1 MDRAEYLQLITDIGT
16 CEDDAQRREMLTQL
30 TDEAGNIFTQN
41 EQLTEQNTNLAKQID
56 DVQAANMKL
65 FLQVQDQKGGSG
77 NIDKPAD
84 PPAEK
89 RKFSDLFDEKGAIK

>member
-1 MDRAEYLQLITDIGT
+1 MEREEYMQLITNIGT
-16 CEDDAQRREMLTQL
+16 CEDEAQRREMLTQL
-30 TDEAGNIFTQN
+30 TDEASSIFNLN
-41 EQLTEQNTNLAKQID
+41 EQLTQQNTSLSEQIN

-77 NIDKPAD
+77 GIDKPD

>member
-1 MDRAEYLQLITDIGT
+1 MEREEYMQLITNIGT
-16 CEDDAQRREMLTQL
+16 CEDEAQRRAMLTQL
-30 TDEAGNIFTQN
+30 TDEVSSIFNLN
-41 EQLTEQNTNLAKQID
+41 EQLTQQNTSLSEQIN

-77 NIDKPAD
+77 GIDKPE
-84 PPAEK
+84 PPKEK